1 MGHIYII
8 YNIVNSKFYLGSTC
22 EISVR
27 FRDHLYEL
35 STGRKDEIN
44 PYLQNAWNKY
54 GKENFIFEV
63 IEECPDEIV
72 LKREQYYLDCLCP
85 WDREIGYN
93 IAKFACSAMKGRKHS
108 QKTLGLMSEAQK
120 NKIRTP
126 EHCKNLSLS
135 MLGKLKSEDTKKL
148 ISKNRKG
155 KVEIKEI
162 TAGGGAEFCFP
173 CLKVGSGST
182 RGRLSAEARATI
194 ERAHPSLRRAT
205 LPGEDAR
212 SEVGK
217 NFAIDGHEGAVSFV
231 TSMTHN
237 FCGGCN
243 RLRVMADGNL
253 KVCLFGEAETSLR
266 DAMRALPAAD
276 GAIVAI
282 AAIAAFAL
290 LRGATRRKPEEES

>member
-155 KVEIKEI
+155 KYI
-162 TAGGGAEFCFP
+162 GAENNFYGIHNFGEKNP
-173 CLKVGSGST
+173 FAKLTDDNAEEIRIKYKSGDISQCE
-182 RGRLSAEARATI
+182 LAKIYNVSQATI
-194 ERAHPSLRRAT
+194 
-205 LPGEDAR
+205 
-212 SEVGK
+212 
-217 NFAIDGHEGAVSFV
+217 NNI
-231 TSMTHN
+231 
-237 FCGGCN
+237 
-243 RLRVMADGNL
+243 
-253 KVCLFGEAETSLR
+253 
-266 DAMRALPAAD
+266 
-276 GAIVAI
+276 
-282 AAIAAFAL
+282 L
-290 LRGATRRKPEEES
+290 LYKTYNEKTND